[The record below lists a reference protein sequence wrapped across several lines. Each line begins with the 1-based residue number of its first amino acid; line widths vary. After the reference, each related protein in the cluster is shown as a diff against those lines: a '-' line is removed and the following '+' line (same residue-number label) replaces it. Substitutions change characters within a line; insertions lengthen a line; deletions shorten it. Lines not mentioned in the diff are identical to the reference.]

1 MQFKKGDF
9 VRIFDTSNNFRYGYI
24 SEIKTSLNSVVIC
37 LDNEGD
43 SKIEYDCAQG
53 ATLQWVDW
61 NTFFTDTE
69 RKIIPLLADGMNA
82 NEIAN
87 ELNVASVTIRSQIR
101 TIRIKLHL
109 ENRDQLIA
117 YCSGIMNWRE
127 KNAAR

>member
-24 SEIKTSLNSVVIC
+24 SEIKAGLNSIVIC

-61 NTFFTDTE
+61 NTFFTDAE
-69 RKIIPLLADGMNA
+69 RKIIPLLAEGMSTND
-82 NEIAN
+82 IAN
-87 ELNVASVTIRSQIR
+87 ELNVAPVTIRSQIR

-109 ENRDQLIA
+109 ENKNQLTA

-127 KNAAR
+127 KNATR